1 MRKNKK
7 GEIIAATV
15 QLVAQRGVNGAS
27 IRRIA
32 EVAGVTEGALYRHFR
47 SKEDLCQQAYCHI
60 VSDMIAAKEEIAA
73 SKVDVKTKF
82 EDWVRVSYE
91 YFDRYPD
98 AFTYVVL
105 IPHDFPSD
113 LEHVISRQ
121 SNLLSQVIAELASFP
136 DDAMRSLGM
145 GVSHFTGVMLN
156 VPRLINEGVLERPA
170 TRYTSEV
177 VGAIWRMFAIDKSP
191 RKN

>member
-170 TRYTSEV
+170 TRYTDEV

>member
-32 EVAGVTEGALYRHFR
+32 EVAGVTEGALYRHFD

-73 SKVDVKTKF
+73 SEAAAKDKF
-82 EDWVRVSYE
+82 ARWVRVSYE

-105 IPHDFPSD
+105 IPHDFPSE
-113 LEHVISRQ
+113 LEHVITSQ
-121 SNLLSQVIAELASFP
+121 SKLLSQVIAELANFP
-136 DDAMRSLGM
+136 DAAMRSLEM
-145 GVSHFTGVMLN
+145 GVCHFTGVMLN
-156 VPRLINEGVLERPA
+156 VPRLINEGVLAGPA
-170 TRYTSEV
+170 TRYTDEV
-177 VGAIWRMFAIDKSP
+177 VGAIWRMFAIDE
-191 RKN
+191 

>member
-105 IPHDFPSD
+105 IPHDFSSD

>member
-7 GEIIAATV
+7 GDIIAATV
-15 QLVAQRGVNGAS
+15 QLVAQKGVTGAS

-32 EVAGVTEGALYRHFR
+32 EVAGVTEGALYRHFS

-73 SKVDVKTKF
+73 SDVGVRAKF
-82 EDWVRVSYE
+82 EEWVRVSYT

-105 IPHDFPSD
+105 IPHDFPD
-113 LEHVISRQ
+113 GLKHVTTRQ
-121 SNLLSQVIAELASFP
+121 SNLLAEIIAELPHFP
-136 DDAMRSLGM
+136 DTAMRTIDIA
-145 GVSHFTGVMLN
+145 VCHFTGVMLN

-170 TRYTSEV
+170 SSYTDEV
-177 VGAIWRMFAIDKSP
+177 IGAILRMFDIAD
-191 RKN
+191 